1 MSWIKR
7 EKRTPKPNWNA
18 IRQVNIGF
26 FKYNV
31 KLNLNKLR
39 ITLRNTLISIW
50 EYVIPIWK
58 ISGLFKKIKSK
69 KDLENFIQERSA
81 HVTQTTLYG
90 YLKTRIGVKYIAM
103 MEDEKFL
110 KSINI
115 AKWNIY
121 MVALADCAF
130 YVFSYLIVEKN
141 LKVNDCK
148 EVFLS
153 IIEKEKNNGLSDEIF
168 KNGKENFL
176 QRLET
181 VNFNNYYLENPFKES
196 GEALYYW
203 SPIADE
209 LKTLD
214 KKIVLNS
221 ISLKW
226 GLMKDEFKKITKD
239 LNFT

>member
-1 MSWIKR
+1 M
-7 EKRTPKPNWNA
+7 
-18 IRQVNIGF
+18 
-26 FKYNV
+26 
-31 KLNLNKLR
+31 KLNLEKLKKLVR
-39 ITLRNTLISIW
+39 TTIIDLW

-58 ISGLFKKIKSK
+58 ISGLFKSIKSK

-103 MEDEKFL
+103 MEDERFL

-121 MVALADCAF
+121 TVALADCSF
-130 YVFSYLIVEKN
+130 YVFSYLISEKN
-141 LKVNDCK
+141 LKENNCK
-148 EVFLS
+148 EMFLK
-153 IIEKEKNNGLSDEIF
+153 ILEAERDNGLSDEIYI
-168 KNGKENFL
+168 NGKSDFLKRIEN
-176 QRLET
+176 
-181 VNFNNYYLENPFKES
+181 VNFNNYYLNDPFKKS

-226 GLMKDEFKKITKD
+226 GLMKDEFKKRTKD
-239 LNFT
+239 LSFI

>member
-1 MSWIKR
+1 M
-7 EKRTPKPNWNA
+7 
-18 IRQVNIGF
+18 
-26 FKYNV
+26 
-31 KLNLNKLR
+31 KLNLDKLR
-39 ITLRNTLISIW
+39 ITLRNTLISVW

-58 ISGLFKKIKSK
+58 ISGLFKSIKSQ

-103 MEDEKFL
+103 MEDEVFL

-130 YVFSYLIVEKN
+130 YVFSYLINEKG
-141 LKVNDCK
+141 LKENDCK
-148 EVFLS
+148 KIFLN
-153 IIEKEKNNGLSDEIF
+153 ILEKEKQNGLDEETYS
-168 KNGKENFL
+168 NGKKNFL
-176 QRLET
+176 KRIEK
-181 VNFNNYYLENPFKES
+181 VNFSDYHLDEPFKES

-226 GLMKDEFKKITKD
+226 GLVKDEFKKITKD
-239 LNFT
+239 LKFD

>member
-39 ITLRNTLISIW
+39 ITLRNTLISVW

-115 AKWNIY
+115 AKLNIY

-153 IIEKEKNNGLSDEIF
+153 IIVKEKNNGLSEEIF
-168 KNGKENFL
+168 NKGKENFL
-176 QRLET
+176 KRLET

>member
-31 KLNLNKLR
+31 KLNLNNLR
-39 ITLRNTLISIW
+39 ITLRNTLISVW

-103 MEDEKFL
+103 MEDERFL

-153 IIEKEKNNGLSDEIF
+153 IIEKEKKNGLNDEIF

-176 QRLET
+176 KRLET

>member
-1 MSWIKR
+1 M
-7 EKRTPKPNWNA
+7 
-18 IRQVNIGF
+18 QVNKGF

-31 KLNLNKLR
+31 KLNLDKLR
-39 ITLRNTLISIW
+39 NTLRNTLKDLW

-58 ISGLFKKIKSK
+58 ISGLFKRINSK
-69 KDLENFIQERSA
+69 EDLENFIQERSA

-103 MEDEKFL
+103 MEDEVFL

-121 MVALADCAF
+121 MVALADCSF
-130 YVFSYLIVEKN
+130 YVFSYLISEKN
-141 LKVNDCK
+141 LKTNDCK
-148 EVFLS
+148 EIFLN
-153 IIEKEKNNGLSDEIF
+153 IIEKEKNNGLSDQIYNTGKKSFLERYKKIDFFKYHLDDPF
-168 KNGKENFL
+168 KN
-176 QRLET
+176 
-181 VNFNNYYLENPFKES
+181 S

-226 GLMKDEFKKITKD
+226 GLAKSEFKKLTKE
-239 LNFT
+239 LNFN

>member
-1 MSWIKR
+1 M
-7 EKRTPKPNWNA
+7 
-18 IRQVNIGF
+18 
-26 FKYNV
+26 
-31 KLNLNKLR
+31 KLNLEKLR
-39 ITLRNTLISIW
+39 NTLRNTLNDLW

-58 ISGLFKKIKSK
+58 ISGLFKRIKSK

-103 MEDEKFL
+103 MEDERFL

-121 MVALADCAF
+121 RVALADCAF
-130 YVFSYLIVEKN
+130 YVFSYLMSEKN
-141 LKVNDCK
+141 LKENDCK
-148 EVFLS
+148 EIFLR
-153 IIEKEKNNGLSDEIF
+153 ILDKEKNNGLSEEVYE
-168 KNGKENFL
+168 NGKANFL
-176 QRLET
+176 KRIEK
-181 VNFNNYYLENPFKES
+181 VNFLKYYLEDPFRDS

-209 LKTLD
+209 LKILD

-226 GLMKDEFKKITKD
+226 GLMKNEFEKLTKD
-239 LNFT
+239 LNFG

>member
-39 ITLRNTLISIW
+39 ITLRNTLISVW

-58 ISGLFKKIKSK
+58 ISGLFKRIRSK

-110 KSINI
+110 QSINI

-176 QRLET
+176 KRLET

>member
-1 MSWIKR
+1 M
-7 EKRTPKPNWNA
+7 
-18 IRQVNIGF
+18 
-26 FKYNV
+26 
-31 KLNLNKLR
+31 KLNLDKLR
-39 ITLRNTLISIW
+39 ITLRNTLINVW

-58 ISGLFKKIKSK
+58 ISGLFKSIKSK

-103 MEDEKFL
+103 MEDERFL
-110 KSINI
+110 KSVNI

-130 YVFSYLIVEKN
+130 YVFSYLISEKN
-141 LKVNDCK
+141 LKENNCK
-148 EVFLS
+148 EIFLN
-153 IIEKEKNNGLSDEIF
+153 IIQKEKGNGLSEDIYN
-168 KNGKENFL
+168 NGKNNFL
-176 QRLET
+176 KRIDSINFYNYHLED
-181 VNFNNYYLENPFKES
+181 PFKES

-203 SPIADE
+203 SPISDE
-209 LKTLD
+209 LKILD

-226 GLMKDEFKKITKD
+226 GLMKDEFKKVTKD
-239 LNFT
+239 LDFN

>member
-1 MSWIKR
+1 M
-7 EKRTPKPNWNA
+7 
-18 IRQVNIGF
+18 
-26 FKYNV
+26 

-39 ITLRNTLISIW
+39 ITLRNTLISVW

-58 ISGLFKKIKSK
+58 ISGLFKSIKSK

-103 MEDEKFL
+103 MEDEVFL

-130 YVFSYLIVEKN
+130 YVFSYLINEKG
-141 LKVNDCK
+141 LKENDCK
-148 EVFLS
+148 EIFLN
-153 IIEKEKNNGLSDEIF
+153 ILENEKKNGLDEEVYNNG
-168 KNGKENFL
+168 KKNFL
-176 QRLET
+176 KRLNS
-181 VNFNNYYLENPFKES
+181 VNFNDYYIDEPFKES

-209 LKTLD
+209 LKILD

-226 GLMKDEFKKITKD
+226 GLVKDEFKKITKD
-239 LNFT
+239 LKFD

>member
-1 MSWIKR
+1 M
-7 EKRTPKPNWNA
+7 
-18 IRQVNIGF
+18 
-26 FKYNV
+26 

-39 ITLRNTLISIW
+39 ITLRNTLISVW

-58 ISGLFKKIKSK
+58 ISGLFKSIKSK
-69 KDLENFIQERSA
+69 KDLENFIQERAA

-103 MEDEKFL
+103 MEDERFL

-130 YVFSYLIVEKN
+130 YVFSYLISEKN
-141 LKVNDCK
+141 LKENDC
-148 EVFLS
+148 EEIFLR
-153 IIEKEKNNGLSDEIF
+153 ILENEKQNGLTDDIYES
-168 KNGKENFL
+168 GKKNFL
-176 QRLET
+176 KRINT
-181 VNFNNYYLENPFKES
+181 VNFSNYHLNDPFKQS

-209 LKTLD
+209 LKSLD

-221 ISLKW
+221 IHLKW
-226 GLMKDEFKKITKD
+226 GLMKDEFKKLTKN
-239 LNFT
+239 LKFN

>member
-1 MSWIKR
+1 MRCIKR
-7 EKRTPKPNWNA
+7 EKMTPKPIWNA
-18 IRQVNIGF
+18 IRQVNKGF

-31 KLNLNKLR
+31 KLNLQKFKNLVR
-39 ITLRNTLISIW
+39 TTIIDLW

-58 ISGLFKKIKSK
+58 ISGLFKSIKTK

-103 MEDEKFL
+103 MEDDRFL
-110 KSINI
+110 ESVNI

-121 MVALADCAF
+121 TVALADCAF
-130 YVFSYLIVEKN
+130 YVFSYLISEKN
-141 LKVNDCK
+141 LKDNNCK
-148 EVFLS
+148 EMFLK
-153 IIEKEKNNGLSDEIF
+153 ILETERKNGLSEEIYN
-168 KNGKENFL
+168 NGKTNFL
-176 QRLET
+176 KRFENI
-181 VNFNNYYLENPFKES
+181 NFNNYYINDPFKES

-226 GLMKDEFKKITKD
+226 GLMKDELKKRTKD
-239 LNFT
+239 LNFN

>member
-1 MSWIKR
+1 M
-7 EKRTPKPNWNA
+7 
-18 IRQVNIGF
+18 
-26 FKYNV
+26 
-31 KLNLNKLR
+31 KLNLEK
-39 ITLRNTLISIW
+39 LRNTLRTTLNSIW

-58 ISGLFKKIKSK
+58 ISGLFKRIKSK

-103 MEDEKFL
+103 MEDERFL

-130 YVFSYLIVEKN
+130 YVFSYLIAEKN
-141 LKVNDCK
+141 LKENDCK
-148 EVFLS
+148 EIFLS
-153 IIEKEKNNGLSDEIF
+153 ILENEKKNGLSNEIF
-168 KNGKENFL
+168 DRGKKVFL
-176 QRLET
+176 ERLNK
-181 VNFNNYYLENPFKES
+181 VNFKSYYSNDPFKES
-196 GEALYYW
+196 GQALYYW

-209 LKTLD
+209 LKALD

-221 ISLKW
+221 IHLKW
-226 GLMKDEFKKITKD
+226 GLMKDEFKKLTKN
-239 LNFT
+239 LKFN